1 MTNSVHFPFSGIR
14 TGIMGF
20 AMLFSLLFTLPAH
33 ADNVMTK
40 QADGTYVVNTTT
52 ICKARG
58 YRKGTPVEVYIN
70 KGKVMKV
77 VALKN
82 EETVPYFKRV
92 RQSLLPQYANL
103 KVSKAKKLASKTAVD
118 GCTGATFSTSAI
130 QKNIMAALEYY
141 ESHK

>member
-1 MTNSVHFPFSGIR
+1 MTNSILFPLSGTNAR
-14 TGIMGF
+14 IMGVT
-20 AMLFSLLFTLPAH
+20 MLLSLFVSLPGH

-58 YRKGTPVEVYIN
+58 YRKGTPVEVHIN
-70 KGKVMKV
+70 KGKVVKV

-92 RQSLLPQYANL
+92 KESLLPQYANL

-118 GCTGATFSTSAI
+118 GCTGATFSTRAI
-130 QKNIMAALEYY
+130 QKNVKAALDYY

>member
-1 MTNSVHFPFSGIR
+1 M
-14 TGIMGF
+14 F
-20 AMLFSLLFTLPAH
+20 AIFTVGAM

-40 QADGTYVVNTTT
+40 LDDGTYVVRTTT
-52 ICKARG
+52 ICNARG
-58 YRKGTPVEVYIN
+58 YRKATPVDVYIK
-70 KGKVMKV
+70 KGVVVKV

-92 RQSLLPQYANL
+92 RQSLLPKYSNL
-103 KVSKAKKLASKTAVD
+103 KVSKAKKLASKSTVD

-130 QKNIMAALEYY
+130 QKNIKAALDYY